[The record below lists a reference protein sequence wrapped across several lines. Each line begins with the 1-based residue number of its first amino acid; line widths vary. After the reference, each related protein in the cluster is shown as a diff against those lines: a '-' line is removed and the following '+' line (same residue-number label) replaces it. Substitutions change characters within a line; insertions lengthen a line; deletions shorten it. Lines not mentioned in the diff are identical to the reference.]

1 MTTRPAMP
9 SAMLT
14 IGHSDRTIDDFLG
27 ILMQHRVAF
36 LADVRKMPGSRKHP
50 QFNDDA
56 LASSLAAAGI
66 GYEHFP
72 GLGGLRRRLPDSPNT
87 GWRNASF
94 RAYADYMLTP
104 EFHDSLDTLLVQARQ
119 RLTVIMCA
127 EAVPWRCHRS
137 LIADA
142 LLIRGVA
149 VNDIYKT
156 SRTRPHEL
164 TSFAHV
170 AGTRITYPP
179 TADDSAPSG

>member
-1 MTTRPAMP
+1 MTTIPAMP

-27 ILMQHRVAF
+27 ILTQHRVAF

-72 GLGGLRRRLPDSPNT
+72 GLGGLRRRSPDSPNT

-94 RAYADYMLTP
+94 RAYADYMLTAD
-104 EFHDSLDTLLVQARQ
+104 FQASLDALLVRAR
-119 RLTVIMCA
+119 RELTVIMCA

-142 LLIRGVA
+142 LLVRGVA
-149 VNDIYKT
+149 VNDIYGAA
-156 SRTRPHEL
+156 RTRPHEL

-179 TADDSAPSG
+179 TADDSAPNG

>member
-1 MTTRPAMP
+1 MTTTPAMP

-14 IGHSDRTIDDFLG
+14 IGHSDRTIEDFLD
-27 ILMQHRVAF
+27 ILTKHRVAF

-87 GWRNASF
+87 AWRNASF

-104 EFHDSLDTLLVQARQ
+104 DFQASLDALLVRGRQ
-119 RLTVIMCA
+119 GMTVIMCA

-142 LLIRGVA
+142 LLVRGVA
-149 VNDIYKT
+149 VNDIYGT
-156 SRTRPHEL
+156 ARARPHEL

-170 AGTRITYPP
+170 VGTRITYPP
-179 TADDSAPSG
+179 TAEDAAPNG

>member
-1 MTTRPAMP
+1 
-9 SAMLT
+9 
-14 IGHSDRTIDDFLG
+14 
-27 ILMQHRVAF
+27 
-36 LADVRKMPGSRKHP
+36 
-50 QFNDDA
+50 
-56 LASSLAAAGI
+56 
-66 GYEHFP
+66 
-72 GLGGLRRRLPDSPNT
+72 
-87 GWRNASF
+87 
-94 RAYADYMLTP
+94 MLTP
-104 EFHDSLDTLLVQARQ
+104 DFHDSLDTLLVQARQ

-170 AGTRITYPP
+170 VGTRITYPP
-179 TADDSAPSG
+179 TAEDSAPHG

>member
-1 MTTRPAMP
+1 MTTIPAMP

-14 IGHSDRTIDDFLG
+14 VGHSDRTIDDFLG
-27 ILMQHRVAF
+27 ILKQHRVEF
-36 LADVRKMPGSRKHP
+36 VADVRKMPGSRKHP

-56 LASSLAAAGI
+56 LASSLAAVGI

-72 GLGGLRRRLPDSPNT
+72 GLGGLRRRSPDSPNT

-94 RAYADYMLTP
+94 RAYADYMLTAN
-104 EFHDSLDTLLVQARQ
+104 FVASLDALLVRSHQ

-142 LLIRGVA
+142 LLVRGVA
-149 VNDIYKT
+149 VNDIYGT
-156 SRTRPHEL
+156 ARARPHEL
-164 TSFAHV
+164 TSFAQV
-170 AGTRITYPP
+170 VGTRITYPP
-179 TADDSAPSG
+179 TAEDSAPSG